1 MVPALAGLLPIA
13 VAAAWVPVRSD
24 LPNTDVALLLVL
36 SVGAVAMIG
45 GRWAVLVG
53 SVASAT
59 AFDFFDA
66 PPYGQLFMTRGR
78 DVVTTVVLVGAGLV
92 VGGLVSRLRT
102 YRVMA
107 AHRGADF
114 TVMSGAARLMAFGH
128 DAPLVV
134 GALAGELVSR
144 LGLKDCEFHYGA
156 PLGDHP
162 CIARD
167 GTLVAVDGCPPE
179 AAITE
184 IDLPVWAGTEV
195 VGRYHMSL
203 KAEGPPTADRLIAAV
218 GIAEQ
223 AGAALAGRPP
233 DDTPAPGRARR
244 LRLVR

>member
-1 MVPALAGLLPIA
+1 MPALAGLLPVA
-13 VAAAWVPVRSD
+13 VAAAWVPIRSD

-45 GRWAVLVG
+45 GRWAVLIG
-53 SVASAT
+53 SLASAT
-59 AFDFFDA
+59 AFDFFDT

-78 DVVTTVVLVGAGLV
+78 DVVTTVVLVGAALV
-92 VGGLVSRLRT
+92 VGELVVRLRA

-107 AHRGADF
+107 ARRGEDF
-114 TVMSGAARLMAFGH
+114 TVMSGAARMMAFGQ

-144 LGLKDCEFHYGA
+144 LGLVDCEFQYGPPA
-156 PLGDHP
+156 GDHP
-162 CIARD
+162 CVTRD
-167 GTLVAVDGCPPE
+167 GILVAADGGGAD
-179 AAITE
+179 AAITDV
-184 IDLPVWAGTEV
+184 DLPVWSGTEV
-195 VGRYHMSL
+195 VGRYRMRL
-203 KAEGPPTADRLIAAV
+203 TAGARPAPDRLLAAV

-233 DDTPAPGRARR
+233 DDTPAPGRSRR